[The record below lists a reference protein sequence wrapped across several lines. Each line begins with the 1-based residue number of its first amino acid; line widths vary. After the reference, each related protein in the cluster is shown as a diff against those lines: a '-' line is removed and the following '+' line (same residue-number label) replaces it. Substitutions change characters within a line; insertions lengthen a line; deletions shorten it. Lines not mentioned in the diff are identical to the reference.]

1 MANYLDQLKPLD
13 WNNYTTPNPY
23 QTQVTSPLQ
32 EPAFNFNNYNA
43 LNPWATEVGQSNWM
57 NNGVVSNDAIGDF
70 ANQLTG
76 YNSNVNTGVN
86 LNLGAGANNQG
97 FWGGLGDSI
106 STGLK
111 NTSALDWAKGIGGLA
126 QSVGSIYMGNKQMGM
141 AKDQMATANRQWQDQ
156 WNAQRKLANNQIGD
170 AYEARVK
177 GGGAASR
184 ANSESTEDYVKR
196 KGI

>member
-1 MANYLDQLKPLD
+1 
-13 WNNYTTPNPY
+13 
-23 QTQVTSPLQ
+23 
-32 EPAFNFNNYNA
+32 
-43 LNPWATEVGQSNWM
+43 M
-57 NNGVVSNDAIGDF
+57 NNGIASNDAIGDF

-126 QSVGSIYMGNKQMGM
+126 QTVGSIYMGNKQMGM

-156 WNAQRKLANNQIGD
+156 WNAQRNLANNQIGD

-196 KGI
+196 KGV